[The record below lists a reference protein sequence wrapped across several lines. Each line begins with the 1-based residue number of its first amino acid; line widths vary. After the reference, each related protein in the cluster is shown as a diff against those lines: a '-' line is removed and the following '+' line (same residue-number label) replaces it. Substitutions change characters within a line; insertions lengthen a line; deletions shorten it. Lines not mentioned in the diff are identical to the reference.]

1 MSAARRLAPMDLLA
15 GLVMEDG
22 RRWGEVA
29 HPFQRADASAVLAQ
43 DGPRRHFLLRGRG
56 MSKTTDVAAMTLALL
71 LCEAPER
78 SRSHVYAVDADQAA
92 LFADAF
98 AGFVGRTPGLAGA
111 VDVKARTVTVRGTG
125 ASLTIETSDGA
136 SAYGTRPWLTVVDE
150 LSMWPS
156 TQNYRQLWGAIVSA
170 VPKVPGSRL
179 VVIGTAG
186 PPSGLGA
193 EVWESVQA
201 APSWRTARTPGPS
214 PWWSEA
220 DVESTRADL
229 TASDWRRLILCEWAE
244 GDDSLTTPDDV
255 EAAIRGGS
263 TVLEPRPGVQYVA
276 ALDVGTRRDLTA
288 LAVGHRERRAE
299 GPVVVVDRVLYWRP
313 PAGGRVDL
321 AEVEAVVLRVCRQY
335 RARLRFDRMQAEQMT
350 ANLER
355 AGVTVREYVFSAQG
369 ANRLAR
375 GIHGALRDRA
385 LSLPDDVEVR
395 DEFLSTR
402 LVETAPGVVKLSN
415 PRGSHDDIVTAVGM
429 IVADFMERP
438 DDSGARATVPRGVL
452 PPRALGGGFRE
463 SGGARGAGLP
473 GMPLGRPGPYGARI
487 PGRGGLGTQSGAR
500 WGR

>member
-1 MSAARRLAPMDLLA
+1 M
-15 GLVMEDG
+15 
-22 RRWGEVA
+22 
-29 HPFQRADASAVLAQ
+29 
-43 DGPRRHFLLRGRG
+43 
-56 MSKTTDVAAMTLALL
+56 
-71 LCEAPER
+71 
-78 SRSHVYAVDADQAA
+78 
-92 LFADAF
+92 
-98 AGFVGRTPGLAGA
+98 
-111 VDVKARTVTVRGTG
+111 DVKACTV
-125 ASLTIETSDGA
+125 
-136 SAYGTRPWLTVVDE
+136 
-150 LSMWPS
+150 
-156 TQNYRQLWGAIVSA
+156 
-170 VPKVPGSRL
+170 
-179 VVIGTAG
+179 
-186 PPSGLGA
+186 
-193 EVWESVQA
+193 
-201 APSWRTARTPGPS
+201 TARTPGPS

-220 DVESTRADL
+220 DVESTRTDL
-229 TASDWRRLILCEWAE
+229 MASHWRRLILCEWAE
-244 GDDSLTTPDDV
+244 GDDSLTTPNDM

-313 PAGGRVDL
+313 PTGGRVDL

-355 AGVTVREYVFSAQG
+355 ASITVREYVFSAQG

-438 DDSGARATVPRGVL
+438 DDSGARATVPRGRIARRATSGSIREAGGVRRAGAPSAF
-452 PPRALGGGFRE
+452 PPR
-463 SGGARGAGLP
+463 SNLP
-473 GMPLGRPGPYGARI
+473 WAYGATI
-487 PGRGGLGTQSGAR
+487 PGRGE
-500 WGR
+500 GRAGR

>member
-1 MSAARRLAPMDLLA
+1 MSPTGLDPLDLLA

-22 RRWGEVA
+22 RRWGQVA
-29 HPFQRADASAVLAQ
+29 YPFQREDAAAVMAGG
-43 DGPRRHFLLRGRG
+43 DAPRRHFLLRGRG
-56 MSKTTDVAAMTLALL
+56 MSKTTDVAAITLALL

-78 SRSHVYAVDADQAA
+78 SRSHMYAVDADQAA

-193 EVWESVQA
+193 EVWESVQS

-229 TASDWRRLILCEWAE
+229 TPADWRRLILCEWAE
-244 GDDSLTTPDDV
+244 GDDSLTTPEDV

-263 TVLEPRPGVQYVA
+263 AALEPRGGVQYVA

-288 LAVGHRERRAE
+288 LAVGHLERRAE
-299 GPVVVVDRVLYWRP
+299 GRVVVIDRVLYWRP
-313 PAGGRVDL
+313 SQGGRVDL
-321 AEVEAVVLRVCRQY
+321 SEVEAATLRLCRQY
-335 RARLRFDRMQAEQMT
+335 RARLRFDRMQAEQLT
-350 ANLER
+350 SNLTR
-355 AGVTVREYVFSAQG
+355 AGVQVREYVFSAQG

-375 GIHGALRDRA
+375 AIHGALRDRS
-385 LSLPDDVEVR
+385 LSLPDDPEVR
-395 DEFLSTR
+395 DEFLTTR

-415 PRGSHDDIVTAVGM
+415 PRGAHDDIVTAVGM
-429 IVADFMERP
+429 VVADLTERP
-438 DDSGARATVPRGVL
+438 DVGRGGVTVPRGVI
-452 PPRALGGGFRE
+452 PPRATGGGLRE
-463 SGGARGAGLP
+463 AAHGRRAGLP
-473 GMPLGRPGPYGARI
+473 PLGRGRGSLYGPGGATI
-487 PGRGGLGTQSGAR
+487 PGRGAAR
-500 WGR
+500 GWSR

>member
-1 MSAARRLAPMDLLA
+1 M
-15 GLVMEDG
+15 
-22 RRWGEVA
+22 
-29 HPFQRADASAVLAQ
+29 
-43 DGPRRHFLLRGRG
+43 
-56 MSKTTDVAAMTLALL
+56 
-71 LCEAPER
+71 
-78 SRSHVYAVDADQAA
+78 
-92 LFADAF
+92 
-98 AGFVGRTPGLAGA
+98 
-111 VDVKARTVTVRGTG
+111 DVKARTVTVRGTG
-125 ASLTIETSDGA
+125 ASLSIETSDGA
-136 SAYGTRPWLTVVDE
+136 SAYGTRPWLTVVEE
-150 LSMWPS
+150 LSMCPS

-170 VPKVPGSRL
+170 VPKVPGPRL

-186 PPSGLGA
+186 PPAGLGA
-193 EVWESVQA
+193 EVRESVQA

-214 PWWSEA
+214 LWWFEA
-220 DVESTRADL
+220 YVESTGADL
-229 TASDWRRLILCEWAE
+229 MASHWRRLILCEWAE
-244 GDDSLTTPDDV
+244 GDDSLTTPNDV

-288 LAVGHRERRAE
+288 LAVRHRERRAE

-313 PAGGRVDL
+313 PTGGRVDL
-321 AEVEAVVLRVCRQY
+321 AQVEAVVLRVCRQY

-385 LSLPDDVEVR
+385 LSLPDDAEVR

-415 PRGSHDDIVTAVGM
+415 PRGAHDDIVTAVGM
-429 IVADFMERP
+429 VVADLTERP
-438 DDSGARATVPRGVL
+438 DPGGGGVTVPRGVI
-452 PPRALGGGFRE
+452 PPRALGGGLRE
-463 SGGARGAGLP
+463 SARLRGAGLP
-473 GMPLGRPGPYGARI
+473 GMPAGRPGSYGVADARI
-487 PGRGGLGTQSGAR
+487 PGRGAPGTHSGAR